1 MNNHFVAYVDG
12 SRHFRSNS
20 SGWAFVIYQNGKV
33 IHQNFGEVPI
43 VFEHQYEQ
51 YAFSQLMKLV
61 MEENITSI
69 QIYTDA
75 LNLKNSIDKIG
86 DWKPEVLKY
95 EPNIILKDIN
105 LKIDWISTKN
115 NGVADK
121 LSRKYLEKYFLE
133 EKKVFKENFKNGI
146 VNGNVKHPK
155 INYFHDSRML
165 HSVTSNAR
173 MKERNFLNSV
183 KHESV
188 IIEVSEFKNIEKEI
202 IKIIRVLKMN
212 NQKLEIVE
220 VQEAQEN
227 YLFQMLDLAEKW
239 LDFNKRIL

>member
-1 MNNHFVAYVDG
+1 
-12 SRHFRSNS
+12 
-20 SGWAFVIYQNGKV
+20 
-33 IHQNFGEVPI
+33 
-43 VFEHQYEQ
+43 
-51 YAFSQLMKLV
+51 
-61 MEENITSI
+61 
-69 QIYTDA
+69 
-75 LNLKNSIDKIG
+75 
-86 DWKPEVLKY
+86 
-95 EPNIILKDIN
+95 
-105 LKIDWISTKN
+105 
-115 NGVADK
+115 
-121 LSRKYLEKYFLE
+121 
-133 EKKVFKENFKNGI
+133 
-146 VNGNVKHPK
+146 
-155 INYFHDSRML
+155 ML